1 MSYKWKWTK
10 EGRMAQVRFVTGEDI
25 ARLAELDQKC
35 WAALS
40 MPTTGVRFDARML
53 ELMDA
58 DGDGRIRT
66 PEVIAAIDFLKAKNV
81 NLDDLLTPSEAD
93 GKKLADVLARQADL
107 AASAPSA
114 ADKQALADWEAKGK
128 TPEVAVFGEA
138 TAAGEAAL
146 AAVESVIDA
155 FFAPPEDMP
164 LVTEAPDVT
173 LPLRD
178 HLNPKHLETIM
189 AFADA
194 CVKPVLGDGVT
205 SIDRIGWKKVKAAF
219 APYRA
224 WVAAKPV
231 MNAGKLG
238 DLVDE
243 ERVLRYKLHL
253 LEFLENFVSM
263 RRLYAADESATFQ
276 MGTLRIDGKEMSL
289 CFHVASEAA
298 HSALSGKSNCCVLY
312 LKLTRPSEKAERS
325 VCAVV
330 TAGAVAQLYVGRNGV
345 FFDRDGKDWD
355 AVVTKV
361 VENQVSLA
369 EAFWAP
375 WRKLGEGVASTV
387 KKFLGDKQAAAQKNV
402 EAGTQNAQAGGAA
415 MASSVAAIGIG
426 VGMMGTAV
434 AAIAAAVKGM
444 GALQIALSIVA
455 IVLVVSLPSVIL
467 TWFKLRQRDLGAI
480 LNAGG
485 WAINRPMRFS
495 MKRAR
500 AFTKCAG
507 NPLICRVICTVVI
520 LAALAAGGIWY
531 YLDRAQKAE
540 AEKAAAPAAES
551 APAEAAPVEAA
562 PAQ

>member
-1 MSYKWKWTK
+1 MEQYKFKWFSA
-10 EGRMAQVRFVTGEDI
+10 GRMAQVKLENGEDI
-25 ARLAELDQKC
+25 ANLANLDKKH
-35 WAALS
+35 WLAIS
-40 MPTTGVRFDARML
+40 MPTTGVRFDLRML

-58 DGDGRIRT
+58 DGDKRVRT
-66 PEVIAAIDFLKAKNV
+66 PEVVAAIEFLKSKNV
-81 NLDDLLTPSEAD
+81 DLNDLFKPSEAD
-93 GKKLADVLARQADL
+93 EKRLAEVLAQQADL
-107 AASAPSA
+107 AKLEPSA
-114 ADKQALADWEAKGK
+114 DDKKAMADWEAKGK
-128 TPEVAVFGEA
+128 DASVAVVGEG
-138 TAAGEAAL
+138 TAAADAAL
-146 AAVESVIDA
+146 AAVESVIDG

-164 LVTEAPDVT
+164 LVTEEADKV
-173 LPLRD
+173 LPLKD
-178 HLNPKHLETIM
+178 HLNPKHLEAIL
-189 AFADA
+189 AFAEQ
-194 CVKPVLGDGVT
+194 CVKPVLGDVAT
-205 SIDRIGWKKVKAAF
+205 LDRLAWKKVKAAF

-224 WVAAKPV
+224 WVASKPV
-231 MNAGKLG
+231 MNAGMKGKL
-238 DLVDE
+238 DDE

-253 LEFLENFVSM
+253 LEFLENYVNM
-263 RRLYAADESATFQ
+263 KRLYDESDLAIFQ
-276 MGTLRIDGKEMSL
+276 TGTLRIDAKELNL
-289 CFHVASEAA
+289 CFHVDSEAA
-298 HSALSGKSNCCVLY
+298 HSALAGKSNCCVIY
-312 LKLTRPSEKAERS
+312 LKLSRPSEGATRTI
-325 VCAVV
+325 CAVV
-330 TAGAVAQLYVGRNGV
+330 TAGTVGQLYVGRNGV
-345 FFDRDGKDWD
+345 FYDRDGKDWE
-355 AVVTKV
+355 AVITKV

-375 WRKLGEGVASTV
+375 WKKLGEGIASGV

-540 AEKAAAPAAES
+540 AEKAAATPAAET
-551 APAEAAPVEAA
+551 APAEAAP
-562 PAQ
+562 AQ